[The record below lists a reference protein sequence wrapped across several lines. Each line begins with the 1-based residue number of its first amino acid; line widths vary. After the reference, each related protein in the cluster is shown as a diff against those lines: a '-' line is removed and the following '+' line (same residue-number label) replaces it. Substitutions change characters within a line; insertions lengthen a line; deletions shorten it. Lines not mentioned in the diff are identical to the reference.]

1 VECGHGTC
9 AGWYRVASNDVGAG
23 LRAPTEGA
31 TLESLKT
38 TVILPA
44 LGAQPG
50 LATVIRDIAVAAYAL
65 RTRDIQLDLLL
76 AADGDADAARSAAS
90 ELGLQVSSVPVPA
103 GLGAAYLAAF
113 REVIARGTAD
123 LVVTLDAT
131 GQHDA
136 AQIPRMIDQML
147 ADKLDVVIGSRWA
160 RHSGTPGL
168 TVGRWAM
175 GKLANRTFRVV
186 TGIRGVTDVTT
197 AFRVARMSVLR
208 QLDLDRYPADPRGI
222 QMAFVAD
229 AVARGC
235 RVGEAPII
243 YRPAAGSVAPVKVKD
258 MTSFGRYLPELR
270 GQTRE
275 TRRVRLSPQ
284 GRQFTHT
291 AFGAASDLERLG
303 TADRF
308 FGWVLHEF
316 QPYLKGRVLE
326 VGAGL
331 GTITRKLVEADPAV
345 TVVAL
350 EPAENLFDDLTAV
363 AAANPRIIASQ
374 LTSGEYLDRSTE
386 QFDAVIY
393 LNVLEHIEH
402 DVEELKITG
411 AALRPGGHLLVFG
424 PGLQWLYSELDY
436 NAGHYRRYT
445 LAGLRKVVEA
455 AGLQVVS
462 LRYMDVVGVLP
473 YWVVYRLLRSQAISG
488 GSMWGYDRV
497 LVPVSRTIQRVL
509 RRPPLGKNV
518 ILVAR
523 KPG

>member
-1 VECGHGTC
+1 VGLGRARPGIRSPATTSAPQAAPRPKE
-9 AGWYRVASNDVGAG
+9 RVA
-23 LRAPTEGA
+23 
-31 TLESLKT
+31 LESLKT

-44 LGAQPG
+44 LGTQPG
-50 LATVIRDIAVAAYAL
+50 LVTVLRDIAVAAYAL

-76 AADGDADAARSAAS
+76 LADGDGDDAQAIAV
-90 ELGLQVSSVPVPA
+90 ELGLDVRTVRAPA
-103 GLGAAYLAAF
+103 KLGAAYLAGY
-113 REVIARGTAD
+113 REVLRRGTAD
-123 LVVTLDAT
+123 LVATLDAT

-136 AQIPRMIDQML
+136 AQLPRMIDQLL

-168 TVGRWAM
+168 TVRRWAL

-197 AFRVARMSVLR
+197 AFRVARVSVLR
-208 QLDLDRYPADPRGI
+208 QLDLDRYPTDPRGI

-243 YRPAAGSVAPVKVKD
+243 YRAPAGSVAPVRVKD
-258 MTSFGRYLPELR
+258 MASFGRYLPELR
-270 GQTRE
+270 SQSRE
-275 TRRVRLSPQ
+275 TRKVRLSPQ

-308 FGWVLHEF
+308 FGWVLREF
-316 QPYLKGRVLE
+316 QPYLRGRVLE

-350 EPAENLFDDLTAV
+350 EPAENLFDDLAAV
-363 AAANPRIIASQ
+363 AAANKRIIASQ
-374 LTSGEYLDRSTE
+374 LTSGEYLNNSAE

-402 DVEELKITG
+402 DVDELKITG

-445 LAGLRKVVEA
+445 LQGLRKVVEA
-455 AGLQVVS
+455 AGLEVVS

-473 YWVVYRLLRSQAISG
+473 YYLVYRLLRSQAISG

-497 LVPVSRTIQRVL
+497 LVPVSRAIQRIV

-518 ILVAR
+518 ILIAR
-523 KPG
+523 KPA